1 MASSPTESLSTAPAA
16 LRVMC
21 ARALMEVANAVAGM
35 FTAGAGQK
43 VDVIFGTVGAL
54 QARLDAGEAA
64 DVLVLSAPL
73 ITRLEQSGLLLAK
86 SSETIGSTGIVVAV
100 REGAPKPDIAT
111 EASFKAALANAR
123 SIAFSDPAVGGS
135 AGVYLAALFDRMDL
149 ADVIRRKALPQQSGG
164 EVARRVA
171 EGVAEIGMTQCSE
184 MLAVKGVCV
193 VGPLP
198 AGLRNDTVYR
208 AAVHA
213 ESSNANAARNFIAM
227 LIAPEA
233 HPLLAAAGLDP
244 PPAR

>member
-1 MASSPTESLSTAPAA
+1 MTSSPTESLNASG

-21 ARALMEVANAVAGM
+21 ARALTEVANAVAHT
-35 FTAGAGQK
+35 FTASAGQE

-54 QARLDAGEAA
+54 QARIDAGESA
-64 DVLVLSAPL
+64 DVLVLSASL
-73 ITRLEQSGLLLAK
+73 IARLEQSGLLLAE
-86 SSETIGSTGIVVAV
+86 SSQTVGSTGIVVAV

-111 EASFKAALANAR
+111 EASFKAALISAR
-123 SIAFSDPAVGGS
+123 TITFSDPAVGGS
-135 AGVYLAALFDRMDL
+135 AGVYLAGLFERMDL
-149 ADVIRRKALPQQSGG
+149 ADVIRRKGLPQQSGG

-171 EGVAEIGMTQCSE
+171 EGVAEIGMTQHSE
-184 MLAVKGVCV
+184 MLAVKGVSV

-198 AGLRNDTVYR
+198 AGLRNDTIYR

-213 ESSNANAARNFIAM
+213 HSSNADAARDFIAM

-233 HPLLAAAGLDP
+233 RQLLAAAGLDP

>member
-1 MASSPTESLSTAPAA
+1 MAPSPTESLNASRVA

-21 ARALMEVANAVAGM
+21 ARALTEVANAVAHT
-35 FTAGAGQK
+35 FTAGVGQK
-43 VDVIFGTVGAL
+43 VDAIFGTVGAL
-54 QARLDAGEAA
+54 QARLDAGEVA

-73 ITRLEQSGLLLAK
+73 IARLEQSGSLLAA
-86 SSETIGSTGIVVAV
+86 SSQTIGSTGIVVAV

-111 EASFKAALANAR
+111 GASFKAALVNAR

-135 AGVYLAALFDRMDL
+135 AGVYLAGLFDRLDI
-149 ADVIRRKALPQQSGG
+149 ADVIGRKGLPQQSGG

-171 EGVAEIGMTQCSE
+171 EGVAEIGMTQHSE
-184 MLAVKGVCV
+184 MLAVKGVSV

-198 AGLRNDTVYR
+198 AGLRNDTIYR

-213 ESSNANAARNFIAM
+213 QSSNADAAHHFIAM

-233 HPLLAAAGLDP
+233 RLLLAAAGLNP